1 MKLIENGAVKE
12 PDWIEDIVSLDDFL
26 ANPDLARAINI
37 GSDAN
42 IEKLQPYLAKLDLIV
57 ISFGS
62 FADGRGFSTAQCLR
76 QSLGYAEKIWAS
88 GNLIPDQYAMAIQCG
103 IDAVLLDEEHLH
115 RHPVEH
121 WRHALTNAVLPYRYE
136 GNISGTELSDQELKS
151 NRIVHDGTI
160 DFLNARYT
168 KIATEQ
174 LMEQVLNDQGLGK
187 TAMVT
192 SFGTES
198 AVLLHMLAKYLPD
211 TPVLFIDTGKL
222 FSETLEYQKQ
232 LVEDLRLTNVIILR
246 PEQKAIA
253 SSDPEGTLWK
263 IDISSCC
270 GLRKVAPLQNAL
282 AGYDNWISGRKSYQS
297 EQRSALQI
305 FERSGNQIKINP
317 LAGWSHAELANYI
330 KQHDLPVHPLVS
342 QGYSSVGC
350 APCTSP
356 VCPGKDIRS
365 GRWSGQNKTE
375 CGIHFID
382 GKVVREG
389 INN

>member
-1 MKLIENGAVKE
+1 
-12 PDWIEDIVSLDDFL
+12 
-26 ANPDLARAINI
+26 
-37 GSDAN
+37 
-42 IEKLQPYLAKLDLIV
+42 
-57 ISFGS
+57 
-62 FADGRGFSTAQCLR
+62 
-76 QSLGYAEKIWAS
+76 
-88 GNLIPDQYAMAIQCG
+88 MAIQCG
-103 IDAVLLDEEHLH
+103 IDAVILDEEHLH
-115 RHPVEH
+115 RQPVEH
-121 WRHALTNAVLPYRYE
+121 WRHALTNAPLPYKYE
-136 GNISGTELSDQELKS
+136 GNISGIELSDQKLKS
-151 NRIVHDGTI
+151 NRIIHDGTI

-168 KIATEQ
+168 GIATEQ
-174 LMEQVLNDQGLGK
+174 LMEQVLNDKGLGK

-198 AVLLHMLAKYLPD
+198 AVLLHMVAKYSPD

-222 FSETLEYQKQ
+222 FPETLEYQKQ
-232 LVEDLRLTNVIILR
+232 LVEDLKLTNVIILR
-246 PEQKAIA
+246 SEQTAIV

-297 EQRSALQI
+297 EQRSALKI

-317 LAGWSHAELANYI
+317 LADWSHAELAAYI
-330 KQHDLPVHPLVS
+330 KQHNLPVHPLVS

-350 APCTSP
+350 APCTIP
-356 VCPGKDIRS
+356 VCPGEDIRS

-382 GKVVREG
+382 GKVVRQG
-389 INN
+389 ALSD

>member
-1 MKLIENGAVKE
+1 MKLIENGAVKQ
-12 PDWIEDIVSLDDFL
+12 PDGIETIIPLDDFL
-26 ANPDLARAINI
+26 ANPDLGRAIEI
-37 GSDAN
+37 SSDAN
-42 IEKLQPYLAKLDLIV
+42 IEVLAPYVSKLDLIV
-57 ISFGS
+57 IGFES
-62 FADGRGFSTAQCLR
+62 FADGRGFSTAHRLR
-76 QSLGYAEKIWAS
+76 QSLGYSEKIWAS

-103 IDAVLLDEEHLH
+103 IDAILLDEEHLQ
-115 RHPVEH
+115 RQPVEQ
-121 WRHALTNAVLPYRYE
+121 WRDALVNAPLPYKYE
-136 GNISGTELSDQELKS
+136 DNISGCDLSDQELKS

-168 KIATEQ
+168 GIATEQ
-174 LMEQVLNDQGLGK
+174 LLQQVLNDQGLGK

-198 AVLLHMLAKYLPD
+198 AVLLHMLAKFSAD

-222 FSETLEYQKQ
+222 FPETLEYQKQ
-232 LVEDLRLTNVIILR
+232 LVEYLKLTNVRILR
-246 PEQKAIA
+246 PEQTAVTNT
-253 SSDPEGTLWK
+253 DPEGSLWK

-270 GLRKVAPLQNAL
+270 GLRKVAPLQSAL
-282 AGYDNWISGRKSYQS
+282 AGFDNWISGRKSYHG
-297 EQRSALQI
+297 EHRSALQI

-317 LAGWSHAELANYI
+317 LASWSHAELADYI
-330 KQHDLPVHPLVS
+330 RQHDLPMHPLVK

-356 VCPGKDIRS
+356 VCPGEDVRS
-365 GRWSGQNKTE
+365 GRWSGQSKTE

-382 GKVVREG
+382 GKVVRQG